1 MGREWK
7 SGSKRD
13 FNFLLCCLVERDKN
27 SFVWLTKKSE
37 KIENVTLVN
46 LLLCSY
52 FIIYKK

>member
-7 SGSKRD
+7 SEDRRD
-13 FNFLLCCLVERDKN
+13 FNFLSCCLVGRDKN
-27 SFVWLTKKSE
+27 SFVWLTKKIE
-37 KIENVTLVN
+37 KIENVTLIN

>member
-52 FIIYKK
+52 FILYKK

>member
-27 SFVWLTKKSE
+27 LFVWLTKKSE
-37 KIENVTLVN
+37 RIGNVGKFSLIF
-46 LLLCSY
+46 LFHY
-52 FIIYKK
+52 I